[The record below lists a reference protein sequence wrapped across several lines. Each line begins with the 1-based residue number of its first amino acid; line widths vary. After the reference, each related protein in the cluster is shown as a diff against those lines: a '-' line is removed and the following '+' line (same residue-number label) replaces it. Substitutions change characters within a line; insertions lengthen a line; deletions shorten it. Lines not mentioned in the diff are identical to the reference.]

1 MIDDCLPAG
10 PLPIVPTMAS
20 IAFSQHL
27 QTHVDAPRAEVH
39 GATVRE
45 ALDSVLAVN
54 PRLRGYVLDDAGAVR
69 KHIAVFLDGASVH
82 DRTGLTDPLP
92 PHGDI
97 FILQALS
104 GG

>member
-1 MIDDCLPAG
+1 
-10 PLPIVPTMAS
+10 MAA

-45 ALDSVLAVN
+45 ALESVLAEN

-69 KHIAVFLDGASVH
+69 KHIAVFLDGESVH
-82 DRTGLTDPLP
+82 DRNGLSDPLS
-92 PHGDI
+92 PHAEI
-97 FILQALS
+97 FVMQALS